1 MNSIDCATVEMMEL
15 YGGSFMRALANACKY
30 ADESNLERIKTVWR
44 SDWDRFKG
52 MIPNKVERFEEAQ

>member
-1 MNSIDCATVEMMEL
+1 
-15 YGGSFMRALANACKY
+15 MRALAHACKY

-44 SDWDRFKG
+44 SDWDRYKS